1 MALHHFASRTAFV
14 AALLVLSACTA
25 VRAVPSATE
34 ADFAAIRPG
43 MTRDQ
48 VLARFGPPAWSFGV
62 RQENLT
68 IMNYRYSYGS
78 CTIYQVSVRPDGT
91 VKDASP
97 AWDPACDQP

>member
-1 MALHHFASRTAFV
+1 MRLHPGASSV
-14 AALLVLSACTA
+14 ARAAIPLALSACAA
-25 VRAVPSATE
+25 VGPAPSATE

-43 MTRDQ
+43 MTREQ
-48 VLARFGPPAWSFGV
+48 VIARFGPPAWTFGV

-68 IMNYRYSYGS
+68 IMNYRYRYGS

-91 VKDASP
+91 VRDASP